1 MPGTTGPDFH
11 KGRKLR
17 REEIPIIFI
26 TAAHGDERIRQ
37 GLLESGAVACMVKPF
52 SDAELLEALNAALR

>member
-1 MPGTTGPDFH
+1 MPGTTGPDFQ
-11 KGRKLR
+11 KERKLY

-37 GLLESGAVACMVKPF
+37 GLLESGAVACLFKPF
-52 SDAELLEALNAALR
+52 SDAELLEANNAALR